1 MKGNRL
7 HITLANRN
15 VSKHFDN
22 VRKIQFNFTIDG
34 RFQIYLS
41 NGLNK
46 AIDDMP
52 TKFLPFDHRAES
64 IPLVST

>member
-15 VSKHFDN
+15 VSKHFEN

-34 RFQIYLS
+34 RF
-41 NGLNK
+41 
-46 AIDDMP
+46 
-52 TKFLPFDHRAES
+52 
-64 IPLVST
+64 

>member
-1 MKGNRL
+1 MHLSMSSLLFAGKKFMKGNRL

-22 VRKIQFNFTIDG
+22 VRKIRFNFTIDG

-41 NGLNK
+41 NGLN
-46 AIDDMP
+46 
-52 TKFLPFDHRAES
+52 FSF
-64 IPLVST
+64 STRR